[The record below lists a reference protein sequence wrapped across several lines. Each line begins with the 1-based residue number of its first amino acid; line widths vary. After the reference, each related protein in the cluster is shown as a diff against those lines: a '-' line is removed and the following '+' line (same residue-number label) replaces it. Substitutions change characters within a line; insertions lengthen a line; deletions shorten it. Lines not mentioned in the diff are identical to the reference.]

1 MASPSHMRTS
11 FHYLLLTCSIA
22 LCLPA
27 KAVTIAYWN
36 FNELSIASAAAAG
49 SGTVPTTMTASL
61 GSGSIDLSQWAGTID
76 DFAGSSTQALNG
88 DPAGASLS
96 LIAGSGSPYPGNGSK
111 ITLQFSML
119 NRLNPIL
126 SFVTQGTATG
136 FNSNQIAYSI
146 NGTDFTDF
154 GSPYSSAT
162 SYSLQ
167 SFDLS
172 TVDSLD
178 NASSAYIRIT
188 FDGATGSTGNN
199 RIDNLQ
205 ISAIPEPSALA
216 LSASGLL
223 LLTQR
228 RRRS

>member
-11 FHYLLLTCSIA
+11 FPYLLLTFSAA

-27 KAVTIAYWN
+27 RAAIVAYWN
-36 FNELSIASAAAAG
+36 FNDLLIASAAQPG
-49 SGTVPTTMTASL
+49 SGTVPTTITSSL
-61 GSGSIDLSQWAGTID
+61 GSGSLNLNQWAGTID
-76 DFAGSSTQALNG
+76 DFAGSSNHTLNG
-88 DPAGASLS
+88 DPAGAALS

-119 NRLNPIL
+119 NLQNPIL

-154 GSPYSSAT
+154 GSPYSPAV

-188 FDGATGSTGNN
+188 FDGATGASGNN

-216 LSASGLL
+216 MTASGLL
-223 LLTQR
+223 LLAQR
-228 RRRS
+228 RRRC